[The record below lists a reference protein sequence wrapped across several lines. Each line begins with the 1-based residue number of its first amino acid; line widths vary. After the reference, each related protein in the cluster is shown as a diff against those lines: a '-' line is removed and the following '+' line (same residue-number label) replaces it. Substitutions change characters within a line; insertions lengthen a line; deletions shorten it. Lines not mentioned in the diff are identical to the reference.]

1 MLGLW
6 HAILTGKKIVGDD
19 VFGVVL
25 ADDLCFGQTSDGV
38 MTQMMEVYE
47 RFQCSVVAVEEV
59 PDSEVSKYGIVSG
72 EEIEE
77 GIIRLDTMI
86 EKPSLAEAPSRLG
99 VIGRYVLTP
108 DIFDILENLEPGRNG
123 EIQITDALMQQASEG
138 RVLGYRFK
146 GQRFDC
152 GSVEGFV
159 KATNYCFA
167 SN

>member
-1 MLGLW
+1 
-6 HAILTGKKIVGDD
+6 
-19 VFGVVL
+19 
-25 ADDLCFGQTSDGV
+25 
-38 MTQMMEVYE
+38 MTQMMQVYE
-47 RFQCSVVAVEEV
+47 KFQCSVVAVEEV
-59 PDSEVSKYGIVSG
+59 ADSEVAKYGIVSG
-72 EEIEE
+72 EEVED

-123 EIQITDALMQQASEG
+123 EIQITDALMQQAIEG

-167 SN
+167 SS